1 MSLRTRVHDAALAV
15 YRRAR
20 RFTPVVGDTRF
31 NGVPTGDRTRLLD
44 LAVKRWWADPHRSR
58 PDYESGL
65 VAGMRA
71 HVGPGE
77 RVVVVGGGH
86 GVTAAVAA
94 LTAGPDGRVEA
105 FEASDAMLPLIRQ
118 TLRAAGVAER
128 VVVHH
133 AVVGAAHGVYGAT
146 TAAVVTQV
154 PPCDVLVLD
163 CEGAERE
170 ILQGLADAPDRP
182 RVLLVETHGL
192 YGAPTSDV
200 RALAEGLGYTV
211 VRDVVAEVEKAAAC
225 ERHDIRVLTALCT
238 APR

>member
-1 MSLRTRVHDAALAV
+1 MTLRTRLHDSALAA
-15 YRRAR
+15 YRRTR
-20 RFTPVVGDTRF
+20 RFTPVVGETRF
-31 NGVPTGDRTRLLD
+31 NGVPTGDRTRLID

-58 PDYESGL
+58 PNYESGL

-94 LTAGPDGRVEA
+94 LAAGPDGRVEA
-105 FEASDAMLPLIRQ
+105 FEASDAMLPLIHR
-118 TLRAAGVAER
+118 TLHAAGVAGR
-128 VVVHH
+128 VTVHH
-133 AVVGAAHGVYGAT
+133 AIVGAAHGVYGAT
-146 TAAVVTQV
+146 TAAVVTAV

-170 ILQGLADAPDRP
+170 ILVGLAHRP

-192 YGAPTSDV
+192 YGAPTADV

-211 VRDVVAEVEKAAAC
+211 TADVVAETEKAAAC
-225 ERHDIRVLTALCT
+225 ARHDIRVLTALHR
-238 APR
+238 PS